1 MFTEIENR
9 DAWST
14 IRGFVYQVDLT
25 ILRWLHLKDNEILEL
40 EKGED
45 IDVITK
51 DFQEKEISREL
62 GQVKYRDSKI
72 SLNQELTLE
81 VLFNFFVHKQNNPT
95 EIFFFRFITNA
106 KYTVERPALFI
117 DGKAGIEAWIEL
129 FKSATANI
137 EDDRLQII
145 KDHLKGKIVEKIITN
160 PTKIKDDQIEIQ
172 KNWNDFKN
180 FIEDSNNLLK
190 FIKDFEWSVNNE
202 DAVNISDTIKDEI
215 IKSIDNIDD
224 ETALIVYA
232 RLFLFVFKLLTSKGL
247 KQLDNSKLKVQ
258 LSLPELDAGDTE
270 LLGFIK
276 NVLNQFEERITVL
289 ETTATLNTK
298 LISKLVDDVNII
310 HDSDAVFDYRLKN
323 ISTSLPLL
331 IKNGSVR
338 EKKVNLI
345 IEYFEK
351 YEWIGFQ
358 GINGTGKSQ
367 LASLVADKF
376 KNVFWLDLRSYND
389 SIEKTTLLIET
400 FLESISNHKIE
411 NDRKSWINKVFNSF
425 DDDTIIVL
433 NDIPNIE
440 NNSPFYNLLKSI
452 SEKIA
457 GSKIRFLT
465 TSNYKLPNSLIQLFD
480 EEVYFEYYDFEFSD
494 EEIIE
499 YIVNSGGDESIAE
512 YVGLIIIVSHR
523 NPRILSS
530 IIHYLKTIN
539 WGKNSDLLFDV
550 ILKKEFSNEILQDA
564 QSSIKK
570 YIQDEKSREL
580 LYRLSL
586 INWNIGFKEI
596 TAISQVEEKIQHP
609 NEKLQDLVNIWI
621 EQQEKFYLVSPL
633 IYNIGEQNLSEN
645 TIQETHRAIAKS
657 ILEDKKINQ
666 INASRII
673 SSFIKGKDFNNAGI
687 ILVMVYQSANS
698 VETVNQLKNWGYLS
712 YWSTIDIPQEMSII
726 LRAQIRNEQIRL
738 CKLIN
743 KDSLFLI
750 ENLKNYINENNL
762 KISEKVLLCFL
773 IINNIDSNDI
783 KNYWNYLSIILNNF
797 SSIDEPFREIITSE
811 LVSGLLWIPLNSL
824 TDIEDIKQWLRLVEK
839 LEDDFQLD
847 FFENEISQPAITILC
862 GKIVNSENLKPP
874 KERNIELIINNLD
887 YLIEYF
893 TNRNNEIL
901 VSTVIREKITIEFQI
916 LEKYGEMEKLSI
928 ELTKKFESN
937 IAKYLIYDKLGR
949 LLYNNKKIPESGK
962 WLVKALE
969 LDCTEQIDFVDTLI
983 YTACSY
989 STSNPEISIIYL
1001 KRASKLFKIIPEYEY
1016 NELIDIQILGELGI
1030 AYWLNNEFENS
1041 FITFEEVINRLLDI
1055 KEKAFNKE
1063 WIRIFSWSGH
1073 ILGYISA
1080 DVSKDKVPTHFNDG
1094 GEYVKPHQGIYV
1106 FNTKD
1111 LSDLYLPTKDAIIA
1125 AHMAVFADGVNDI
1138 YKAYSWSLKAFDIA
1152 RSYGNEQ
1159 TFLMISAIC
1168 GQYSTI
1174 NFKLEEALETS
1185 ILFSAVTSHLN
1196 GNPSERKSELEKI
1209 KLKDLL
1215 LKRPSEKWNIAEE
1228 TTITITIIPLF
1239 VIVLTKYLENKD
1251 DKNES
1256 YYAFKK
1262 LISNYLIDASN
1273 QELWNELLN
1282 LINSIIELKTTKKEL
1297 IQKANKYGEQDN
1309 KNFQI
1314 ISILGYI
1321 FYSRND
1327 EGVIIQLINTF
1338 PYLTKTYKHAN
1349 SLIKFILV
1357 PFVKLIAIE
1366 VLKTSFVGSKTD
1378 LDKILIEIESLNISI
1393 QNPIQKILQPV
1404 VDELDINLFND
1415 RKLWLYDFKEI

>member
-1 MFTEIENR
+1 VFTEIENR

-95 EIFFFRFITNA
+95 EKIFFRFITNA

-129 FKSATANI
+129 FKSANVNI
-137 EDDRLQII
+137 DDDRLQII
-145 KDHLKGKIVEKIITN
+145 KDHLKGKIVEKIIID
-160 PTKIKDDQIEIQ
+160 PTKIKDEQIEIQ

-180 FIEDSNNLLK
+180 FINNSNNILK

-202 DAVNISDTIKDEI
+202 DAVNIGETIKDEI
-215 IKSIDNIDD
+215 IKSIDNIDN
-224 ETALIVYA
+224 ETALIVYS
-232 RLFLFVFKLLTSKGL
+232 RLFLFVFKLLTSKGP
-247 KQLDNSKLKVQ
+247 KQLDSSNLKIQ
-258 LSLPELDAGDTE
+258 LSLPELDAADNE

-276 NVLNQFEERITVL
+276 NVLNQFEVRITTL
-289 ETTATLNTK
+289 ETTATLNSK

-310 HDSDAVFDYRLKN
+310 NNSDAVFDYRLKN
-323 ISTSLPLL
+323 ISSSIPLL

-345 IEYFEK
+345 NEYFEK
-351 YEWIGFQ
+351 YKWIGFQ

-389 SIEKTTLLIET
+389 NVEKTTLLIET

-411 NDRKSWINKVFNSF
+411 NDRKNWINKVVSSF
-425 DDDTIIVL
+425 GDDTIIVL

-440 NNSPFYNLLKSI
+440 YNSPFYDLLKSI
-452 SEKIA
+452 SEKIG

-465 TSNYKLPNSLIQLFD
+465 TSNYKLPNSLIQSFD

-499 YIVNSGGDESIAE
+499 YILNSGGDESISE

-530 IIHYLKTIN
+530 IIYYLKKIN

-550 ILKKEFSNEILQDA
+550 ILKKEFSDEILQDA

-609 NEKLQDLVNIWI
+609 NEKLHDLVNIWI

-633 IYNIGEQNLSEN
+633 IYNIGEQNLSQN

-657 ILEDKKINQ
+657 ILEEKKINQ

-687 ILVMVYQSANS
+687 ILVLVYQSADS
-698 VETVNQLKNWGYLS
+698 VESVNQLKNWGYLS
-712 YWSTIDIPQEMSII
+712 YWSTSDIPEEMSII

-738 CKLIN
+738 NKLIN

-750 ENLKNYINENNL
+750 EKLRNYINENNL

-797 SSIDEPFREIITSE
+797 TSIDEPFKEIITSE
-811 LVSGLLWIPLNSL
+811 LLSGLLWIPLNSL
-824 TDIEDIKQWLRLVEK
+824 TDIEDIKQWLKLVEK

-847 FFENEISQPAITILC
+847 FFENEISQTGLTVLS
-862 GKIVNSENLKPP
+862 GKIANSENSKS
-874 KERNIELIINNLD
+874 KEERNVQSILD
-887 YLIEYF
+887 RLEYLIVYF
-893 TNRNNEIL
+893 RNRNNEIL
-901 VSTVIREKITIEFQI
+901 VSTVMREKIAIEFQI
-916 LEKYGEMEKLSI
+916 LKDPSNGEKLSVELAESI
-928 ELTKKFESN
+928 ESKV
-937 IAKYLIYDKLGR
+937 AKYLLYDNLGKLY
-949 LLYNNKKIPESGK
+949 YNEKNKSKSKE
-962 WLVKALE
+962 WLFKAIE
-969 LDCTEQIDFVDTLI
+969 LDCHDQINFVDTLI
-983 YTACSY
+983 YAACSV
-989 STSNPEISIIYL
+989 SESNPEKSVELIKKTSE
-1001 KRASKLFKIIPEYEY
+1001 LFKLIPEYD
-1016 NELIDIQILGELGI
+1016 ELNYIQILGELGI
-1030 AYWLNNEFENS
+1030 AYWLNGEFENS

-1055 KEKAFNKE
+1055 KEKTLNKE

-1073 ILGYISA
+1073 VLGYISA

-1106 FNTKD
+1106 FKTQD
-1111 LSDLYLPTKDAIIA
+1111 LSDLYLPTNDAIIT

-1138 YKAYSWSLKAFDIA
+1138 YKAYSWSLRAFDIA
-1152 RSYGNEQ
+1152 RTSGNEE

-1168 GQYSTI
+1168 GQYPTI

-1185 ILFSAVTSHLN
+1185 LIFSAVTSHLN
-1196 GNPSERKSELEKI
+1196 GTPTERQNQLRKI
-1209 KLKDLL
+1209 NLKDFLSE
-1215 LKRPSEKWNIAEE
+1215 KPSEKWNIAEE

-1239 VIVLTKYLENKD
+1239 VIVLTKYLEDKGNKD
-1251 DKNES
+1251 S
-1256 YYAFKK
+1256 FYAFRK
-1262 LISNYLIDASN
+1262 LISNYVKEASDK
-1273 QELWNELLN
+1273 QLWDDLLTLTN
-1282 LINSIIELKTTKKEL
+1282 LIIEEKTSKNEL
-1297 IQKANKYGEQDN
+1297 IQKANHYADQDN

-1314 ISILGYI
+1314 ICILGYI
-1321 FYSRND
+1321 FYSRNE
-1327 EGVIIQLINTF
+1327 EGAIIQLINTF
-1338 PYLTKTYKHAN
+1338 PYLTKTYIQAN

-1357 PFVKLIAIE
+1357 PFVKLIAKE

-1404 VDELDINLFND
+1404 VDELDIILLDD
-1415 RKLWLYDFKEI
+1415 RKLWLYDYKEI